1 MLDLKLSD
9 QMVAV
14 IMRTLGKQ
22 PHDEVRMVI
31 DEIARQVTVQRQ
43 PPQDT
48 NVTRLRDGN

>member
-1 MLDLKLSD
+1 MLELKLTD

-14 IMRTLGKQ
+14 IMRTLGRQ

-31 DEIARQVTVQRQ
+31 DEIARQINIQRQ
-43 PPQDT
+43 PQDN